1 MDFPIKYG
9 AFFCKC
15 SLKPIQWL
23 WWFSMARNGGFHGV
37 IPWVSNAKNT
47 TANATCKAK
56 IWNMPPELIWFE
68 VACKKYTSLYV
79 CLLPGMHMSLL
90 PSFLFSTEVQTWN
103 PATFWMMILPIKAGH
118 CWIRVIWFH
127 DCKHWTQLAQRH
139 KLPWHK
145 AWKFHDLLQTH
156 RENFLRNMVH
166 HLSTNIHHVKK
177 SDFPSPIYQILPVVG
192 YVPASRAWPN
202 SSCKCRYRWH
212 LGHTSAVSRFM
223 AGWCGFPGIMIP
235 DMDGFGGFQSHGG
248 TPKWMVYSGTSY

>member
-1 MDFPIKYG
+1 MI
-9 AFFCKC
+9 
-15 SLKPIQWL
+15 
-23 WWFSMARNGGFHGV
+23 FHGTQWRF
-37 IPWVSNAKNT
+37 PWRHSLSLQREEYDRQRNLQGKNLEH
-47 TANATCKAK
+47 ATRIDM
-56 IWNMPPELIWFE
+56 IWGGLQKVCVFVRLP
-68 VACKKYTSLYV
+68 VAWDAYV
-79 CLLPGMHMSLL
+79 PLL